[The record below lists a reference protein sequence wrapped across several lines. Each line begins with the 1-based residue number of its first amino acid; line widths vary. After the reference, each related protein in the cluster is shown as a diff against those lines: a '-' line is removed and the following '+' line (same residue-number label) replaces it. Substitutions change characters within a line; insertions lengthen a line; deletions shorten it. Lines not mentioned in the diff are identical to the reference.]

1 MTKRSS
7 NHTGIATFH
16 MLAFAT
22 RGAAERAYGDF
33 IDLGVSADDIS
44 LFMPSDPGSE
54 RRRDAALDRDIEVGG
69 VIGAGGSALAGGAG
83 GLLADLGLLVIPGLG
98 PLLAVGPV
106 AAALTGAITAGAL
119 GGVAGALIGAG
130 VAKASAL
137 AAEKHLAAGRAI
149 VTVADAA
156 WNERMAEV
164 ARRSPALISID
175 HA

>member
-1 MTKRSS
+1 MSKRSS

-16 MLAFAT
+16 TLAFAT
-22 RGAAERAYGDF
+22 RRAAERAYADLIG
-33 IDLGVSADDIS
+33 LGVSTDDVS
-44 LFMPSDPGSE
+44 LFVPSEPGSE
-54 RRRDAALDRDIEVGG
+54 RRPDAALDRDIEVGG

-83 GLLADLGLLVIPGLG
+83 GLLAGLGLLVIPGVG

-130 VAKASAL
+130 AAEASAL
-137 AAEKHLAAGRAI
+137 ATEKHLAAGRAI

-156 WNERMAEV
+156 WDERIAEA
-164 ARRSPALISID
+164 ARRSPALMSID